1 MVTAGRY
8 IALEGSEGCGK
19 STQAAWLAADLD
31 AVLTR
36 EQGGTAIGQLIRGIL
51 LDPANTALDHRS
63 EALLNAAD
71 RAQHIGELIA
81 PALDAG
87 MHVVSDRSVYSTLA
101 YQGYG
106 RRLPLEELRSIND
119 WAIRGRWPE
128 LAILL
133 EVDPAALDER
143 TRLRTKD
150 RFERETKRF
159 HDRVR
164 KGFAELTADE
174 PDRWVVIDAAQP
186 LPNVTGQ
193 IVHAVARQFHVSIDA
208 REQSGSRL

>member
-106 RRLPLEELRSIND
+106 RRLPIAELRSIND
-119 WAIRGRWPE
+119 WAIRRRWPD

-133 EVDPAALDER
+133 DVDTAALDER

-164 KGFAELTADE
+164 KGFAELAADE
-174 PDRWVVIDAAQP
+174 PERWVVIDANATP
-186 LPNVTGQ
+186 
-193 IVHAVARQFHVSIDA
+193 AVVRRRIRTAVRK
-208 REQSGSRL
+208 RLGI

>member
-1 MVTAGRY
+1 MVTAGKY

-36 EQGGTAIGQLIRGIL
+36 EQGGTPIGGLIRSIL
-51 LDPANTALDHRS
+51 LDPANTALDHRA

-81 PALDAG
+81 PALAAG
-87 MHVVSDRSVYSTLA
+87 RHVVSDRSVYSTLA

-106 RRLPLEELRSIND
+106 RRLPLDEIRSIND
-119 WAIRGRWPE
+119 WAIRGHWPD
-128 LAILL
+128 LAVLI
-133 EVDPAALDER
+133 EVDTATLDER
-143 TRLRTKD
+143 MKARTKD

-164 KGFAELTADE
+164 KGFAQLAAEE
-174 PDRWVVIDAAQP
+174 PERFVVIDGNATAA
-186 LPNVTGQ
+186 VVRRRIRT
-193 IVHAVARQFHVSIDA
+193 AVRK
-208 REQSGSRL
+208 RLGI

>member
-1 MVTAGRY
+1 MVTAGKY

-36 EQGGTAIGQLIRGIL
+36 EQGGTHIGGLIRGIL

-71 RAQHIGELIA
+71 RAQHIAELIA
-81 PALDAG
+81 PALAQG
-87 MHVVSDRSVYSTLA
+87 RHVVSDRSVYSTLA

-106 RRLPLEELRSIND
+106 RRLPLDDIRTIND
-119 WAIRGRWPE
+119 WAVRGTWPD
-128 LAILL
+128 LAILI
-133 EVDPAALDER
+133 EVDTATLDER
-143 TRLRTKD
+143 MRSRTKD

-164 KGFAELTADE
+164 KGFAQLAADE
-174 PDRWVVIDAAQP
+174 PERWVVIDGNATP
-186 LPNVTGQ
+186 
-193 IVHAVARQFHVSIDA
+193 AVVRRRIRTAVRK
-208 REQSGSRL
+208 RLGI

>member
-36 EQGGTAIGQLIRGIL
+36 EQGGTAIGQLIRGML
-51 LDPANTALDHRS
+51 LDPANTALDHRA

-87 MHVVSDRSVYSTLA
+87 THVVSDRSVYSTLA

-164 KGFAELTADE
+164 KGFAELAAAE
-174 PDRWVVIDAAQP
+174 PDRWVVIDANATP
-186 LPNVTGQ
+186 
-193 IVHAVARQFHVSIDA
+193 AVVRRRIRAAVRK
-208 REQSGSRL
+208 RLGI

>member
-51 LDPANTALDHRS
+51 LDPANTSLDHRA

-87 MHVVSDRSVYSTLA
+87 THVVSDRSVYSTLA

-164 KGFAELTADE
+164 KGFAELAAAE
-174 PDRWVVIDAAQP
+174 PDRWVVIDANATP
-186 LPNVTGQ
+186 
-193 IVHAVARQFHVSIDA
+193 AVVRRRIRAAVRK
-208 REQSGSRL
+208 RLGI

>member
-36 EQGGTAIGQLIRGIL
+36 EQGGTAIGQLIRGML
-51 LDPANTALDHRS
+51 LDPANTALDHRA

-87 MHVVSDRSVYSTLA
+87 THVVSDRSVYSTLA

-119 WAIRGRWPE
+119 WAVRGRWPE

-133 EVDPAALDER
+133 EVDPVALDER

-164 KGFAELTADE
+164 KGFAELAAAE
-174 PDRWVVIDAAQP
+174 PDRWVVIDANATP
-186 LPNVTGQ
+186 
-193 IVHAVARQFHVSIDA
+193 AVVRRRIRAAVRK
-208 REQSGSRL
+208 RLGI

>member
-19 STQAAWLAADLD
+19 STQAAWLAADLN

-51 LDPANTALDHRS
+51 LDPANTSLDHRA

-87 MHVVSDRSVYSTLA
+87 THVVSDRSVYSTLA

-119 WAIRGRWPE
+119 WAVRGRWPE

-133 EVDPAALDER
+133 EVDPVALDER

-164 KGFAELTADE
+164 KGFAELAAAE
-174 PDRWVVIDAAQP
+174 PDRWVVIDANATP
-186 LPNVTGQ
+186 
-193 IVHAVARQFHVSIDA
+193 AVVRRRIRSAVRK
-208 REQSGSRL
+208 RLGI

>member
-1 MVTAGRY
+1 MVTAGKY

-36 EQGGTAIGQLIRGIL
+36 EQGGTRIGGFIRGIL
-51 LDPANTALDHRS
+51 LDPAKTALDHRS

-81 PALDAG
+81 PALANG
-87 MHVVSDRSVYSTLA
+87 RHVVSDRSVYSTLA

-106 RRLPLEELRSIND
+106 RRLSLDELRSIND
-119 WAIRGRWPE
+119 WAIRGTWPD
-128 LAILL
+128 LALL
-133 EVDPAALDER
+133 IEVDTATLDER
-143 TRLRTKD
+143 MHARTKD

-164 KGFAELTADE
+164 KGFAQLAADE
-174 PDRWVVIDAAQP
+174 PERWVVIDGNATP
-186 LPNVTGQ
+186 
-193 IVHAVARQFHVSIDA
+193 AVVRRRIRTAVRK
-208 REQSGSRL
+208 RLGI

>member
-36 EQGGTAIGQLIRGIL
+36 EQGGTAIGQLIRGML
-51 LDPANTALDHRS
+51 LDPANTALDHRA

-87 MHVVSDRSVYSTLA
+87 THVVSDRSVYSTLA

-164 KGFAELTADE
+164 KGFAELAAAE
-174 PDRWVVIDAAQP
+174 PDRWVVIDANATP
-186 LPNVTGQ
+186 
-193 IVHAVARQFHVSIDA
+193 AVVRRRIRSAVRK
-208 REQSGSRL
+208 RLGI

>member
-36 EQGGTAIGQLIRGIL
+36 EQGGTAIGQLIRGML
-51 LDPANTALDHRS
+51 LDPANTALDHRA

-87 MHVVSDRSVYSTLA
+87 THVVSDRSVYSTLA

-119 WAIRGRWPE
+119 WAVRGRWPE

-133 EVDPAALDER
+133 EVDPVALDER

-164 KGFAELTADE
+164 KGFAELAAAE
-174 PDRWVVIDAAQP
+174 PDRWVVIDANATP
-186 LPNVTGQ
+186 
-193 IVHAVARQFHVSIDA
+193 AVVRRRIRTAVRK
-208 REQSGSRL
+208 RLGI

>member
-19 STQAAWLAADLD
+19 STQAAWLATDLD

-36 EQGGTAIGQLIRGIL
+36 EQGGTRIGGLIRGIL

-71 RAQHIGELIA
+71 RAQHIAELIA
-81 PALDAG
+81 PALTAG
-87 MHVVSDRSVYSTLA
+87 RHVVSDRSVYSTLA

-106 RRLPLEELRSIND
+106 RRLPLDDIRTIND
-119 WAIRGRWPE
+119 WAIRGTWPD
-128 LAILL
+128 LAILI
-133 EVDPAALDER
+133 EVDTETLDER
-143 TRLRTKD
+143 MRSRTKD

-164 KGFAELTADE
+164 KGFAQLAADE
-174 PDRWVVIDAAQP
+174 PERWVVIDGNATP
-186 LPNVTGQ
+186 
-193 IVHAVARQFHVSIDA
+193 AVVRRRIRTAVRK
-208 REQSGSRL
+208 RLGI

>member
-1 MVTAGRY
+1 MVTAGKY

-36 EQGGTAIGQLIRGIL
+36 EQGGTPIGGLIRSIL
-51 LDPANTALDHRS
+51 LDPANTALDHRA

-81 PALDAG
+81 PALAAG
-87 MHVVSDRSVYSTLA
+87 RHVVSDRSVYSTLA

-106 RRLPLEELRSIND
+106 RRLPLDEIRSIND
-119 WAIRGRWPE
+119 WAIRGHWPD
-128 LAILL
+128 LAILI
-133 EVDPAALDER
+133 EVDTATLDER
-143 TRLRTKD
+143 MKARTKD

-164 KGFAELTADE
+164 KGFAQLAAAE
-174 PDRWVVIDAAQP
+174 PERFVVIDGNATAA
-186 LPNVTGQ
+186 VVRRRIRT
-193 IVHAVARQFHVSIDA
+193 AVRK
-208 REQSGSRL
+208 RLGI

>member
-19 STQAAWLAADLD
+19 STQAAWLAADLN

-36 EQGGTAIGQLIRGIL
+36 EQGGTAIGQLIRGML
-51 LDPANTALDHRS
+51 LDPANTALDHRA

-87 MHVVSDRSVYSTLA
+87 THVVSDRSVYSTLA

-164 KGFAELTADE
+164 KGFAELAAAE
-174 PDRWVVIDAAQP
+174 PDRWVVIDANATP
-186 LPNVTGQ
+186 
-193 IVHAVARQFHVSIDA
+193 AVVRRRIRSAVRK
-208 REQSGSRL
+208 RLGI

>member
-51 LDPANTALDHRS
+51 LDPANTGLDHRA

-87 MHVVSDRSVYSTLA
+87 THVVSDRSVYSTLA

-106 RRLPLEELRSIND
+106 RKLPIAELRSIND
-119 WAIRGRWPE
+119 WAVRGRWPD

-164 KGFAELTADE
+164 KGFAELAAAE
-174 PDRWVVIDAAQP
+174 PDRWVVIDANATP
-186 LPNVTGQ
+186 AVVRRRIRTA
-193 IVHAVARQFHVSIDA
+193 VHK
-208 REQSGSRL
+208 RLGI

>member
-51 LDPANTALDHRS
+51 LDPANTALDHRA

-87 MHVVSDRSVYSTLA
+87 THVVSDRSVYSTLA

-164 KGFAELTADE
+164 KGFAELAAAE
-174 PDRWVVIDAAQP
+174 PDRWVVIDANATP
-186 LPNVTGQ
+186 
-193 IVHAVARQFHVSIDA
+193 AVVRRRIRAAVRK
-208 REQSGSRL
+208 RLGI

>member
-1 MVTAGRY
+1 MVTAGKY

-36 EQGGTAIGQLIRGIL
+36 EQGGTPIGGLIRSIL
-51 LDPANTALDHRS
+51 LDPANTALDHRA

-81 PALDAG
+81 PALAAG
-87 MHVVSDRSVYSTLA
+87 RHVVSDRSVYSTLA

-106 RRLPLEELRSIND
+106 RRLPLEEIRSIND
-119 WAIRGRWPE
+119 WAIRGHWPD
-128 LAILL
+128 LAILI
-133 EVDPAALDER
+133 EVDTATLDER
-143 TRLRTKD
+143 MKARTKD

-164 KGFAELTADE
+164 KGFAQLAAAE
-174 PDRWVVIDAAQP
+174 PERFVVIDGNATAA
-186 LPNVTGQ
+186 VVRRRIRT
-193 IVHAVARQFHVSIDA
+193 AVRK
-208 REQSGSRL
+208 RLGI

>member
-51 LDPANTALDHRS
+51 LDPANTALDHRA

-81 PALDAG
+81 HALDAG
-87 MHVVSDRSVYSTLA
+87 THVVSDRSVYSTLA

-164 KGFAELTADE
+164 KGFAELAAAE
-174 PDRWVVIDAAQP
+174 PDRWVVIDANATP
-186 LPNVTGQ
+186 
-193 IVHAVARQFHVSIDA
+193 AVVRRRIRAAVRK
-208 REQSGSRL
+208 RLGI

>member
-1 MVTAGRY
+1 MVTAGKY

-36 EQGGTAIGQLIRGIL
+36 EQGGTPIGGLIRSIL
-51 LDPANTALDHRS
+51 LDPANTALDHRA

-71 RAQHIGELIA
+71 RAQHIGQLIA
-81 PALDAG
+81 PALAAG
-87 MHVVSDRSVYSTLA
+87 RHVVSDRSVYSTLA

-106 RRLPLEELRSIND
+106 RRLPLDEIRSIND
-119 WAIRGRWPE
+119 WAIRGHWPD
-128 LAILL
+128 LAILI
-133 EVDPAALDER
+133 EVDTATLDER
-143 TRLRTKD
+143 MKARTKD

-164 KGFAELTADE
+164 KGFAQLAAAE
-174 PDRWVVIDAAQP
+174 PERFVVIDGNATAA
-186 LPNVTGQ
+186 VVRRRIRT
-193 IVHAVARQFHVSIDA
+193 AVRK
-208 REQSGSRL
+208 RLGI

>member
-8 IALEGSEGCGK
+8 IALEGSAGCGK

-36 EQGGTAIGQLIRGIL
+36 EQGGTAIGQLIRGML
-51 LDPANTALDHRS
+51 LDPANTALDHRA

-87 MHVVSDRSVYSTLA
+87 THVVSDRSVYSTLA

-119 WAIRGRWPE
+119 WAVRGRWPE

-133 EVDPAALDER
+133 EVDPVALDER

-164 KGFAELTADE
+164 KGFAELAAAE
-174 PDRWVVIDAAQP
+174 PDRWVVIDANATP
-186 LPNVTGQ
+186 
-193 IVHAVARQFHVSIDA
+193 AVVRRRIRTAVRK
-208 REQSGSRL
+208 RLGI

>member
-51 LDPANTALDHRS
+51 LDPANTSLDHRA

-87 MHVVSDRSVYSTLA
+87 THVVSDRSVYSTLA

-164 KGFAELTADE
+164 KGFAELAAAE
-174 PDRWVVIDAAQP
+174 PDRWVVIDANATP
-186 LPNVTGQ
+186 
-193 IVHAVARQFHVSIDA
+193 AVVRRRIRSAVRK
-208 REQSGSRL
+208 RLGI

>member
-36 EQGGTAIGQLIRGIL
+36 EQGGTAIGQLIRGML
-51 LDPANTALDHRS
+51 LDPANTALDHRA

-87 MHVVSDRSVYSTLA
+87 THVVSDRSVYSTLA

-119 WAIRGRWPE
+119 WAVRGRWPE

-133 EVDPAALDER
+133 EVDPVALDER

-164 KGFAELTADE
+164 KGFAELAAAE
-174 PDRWVVIDAAQP
+174 PDRWVVIDANATP
-186 LPNVTGQ
+186 
-193 IVHAVARQFHVSIDA
+193 AVVRRRIRTAVR
-208 REQSGSRL
+208 

>member
-19 STQAAWLAADLD
+19 STQAAWLAADLN

-51 LDPANTALDHRS
+51 LDPANTSLDHRA

-87 MHVVSDRSVYSTLA
+87 THVVSDRSVYSTLA

-119 WAIRGRWPE
+119 WAVRGRWPE

-133 EVDPAALDER
+133 EVDPVALDER

-164 KGFAELTADE
+164 KGFAELAAAE
-174 PDRWVVIDAAQP
+174 PDRWVVIDANATP
-186 LPNVTGQ
+186 
-193 IVHAVARQFHVSIDA
+193 AVVRRRIRTAVRK
-208 REQSGSRL
+208 RLGI

>member
-1 MVTAGRY
+1 MVTAGKY

-36 EQGGTAIGQLIRGIL
+36 EQGGTPIGGLIRSIL
-51 LDPANTALDHRS
+51 LDPANRALDHRA

-81 PALDAG
+81 PALAAG
-87 MHVVSDRSVYSTLA
+87 RHVVSDRSVYSTLA

-106 RRLPLEELRSIND
+106 RRLPLDEIRSIND
-119 WAIRGRWPE
+119 WAIRGHWPD
-128 LAILL
+128 LAVLI
-133 EVDPAALDER
+133 EVDTATLDER
-143 TRLRTKD
+143 MKARTKD

-164 KGFAELTADE
+164 KGFAQLAAEE
-174 PDRWVVIDAAQP
+174 PERFVVIDGNATAA
-186 LPNVTGQ
+186 VVRRRIRT
-193 IVHAVARQFHVSIDA
+193 AVRK
-208 REQSGSRL
+208 RLGI

>member
-19 STQAAWLAADLD
+19 STQAAWLAADLN

-51 LDPANTALDHRS
+51 LDPANTSLDHRA

-87 MHVVSDRSVYSTLA
+87 THVVSDRSVYSTLA

-164 KGFAELTADE
+164 KGFAELAAAE
-174 PDRWVVIDAAQP
+174 PDRWVVIDANATP
-186 LPNVTGQ
+186 
-193 IVHAVARQFHVSIDA
+193 AVVRRRIRTAVRK
-208 REQSGSRL
+208 RLGI